1 MRKAQHKGKR
11 VLASALC
18 VGMLASMVPTQ
29 AFAAD
34 EQPVAA
40 VVQEAAPAAEEALAE
55 DAVST
60 ETPAEESAAEET
72 PAPAE
77 DAPTEETPVEEAPA
91 EEAALAPMDAPVEE
105 ALAAEETAVPAAQE
119 AAAPQTAAARIATNV
134 GVVPAGI
141 DWADNVTANTFAEPY
156 ATVTAKDKAG
166 NEYTVEV
173 IPADTVYFI
182 DSVAATGND
191 KMDNVQ
197 STAAYAAAKA
207 LLGDQLLNGK
217 SDQFYQG
224 DATWGLVDT
233 DAQTKGYTSSNADDK
248 DYTGVYGKNNEAGE
262 TISYKFTLPA
272 GKYKITTAH
281 REWWGGQNRAMDL
294 SLTTNNGTTV
304 YASVPKQNEGAV
316 TTKTGE
322 FEITSEQVVTWT
334 ATTTGEKAPAV
345 SWLAIERTGDAETP
359 DTPVDGDNEN
369 FGKVLEEEDGLLT
382 LYTTQADGNKTDIS
396 LEEDELNGYG
406 KVLTLTGTAWN
417 NKNGGHASINNAP
430 SYFQRAQF
438 TLLADLKVS
447 FASGNDGKAAAF
459 TIGKDGQ
466 SLHVFTSQ
474 GKIGYGANNGGVSAA
489 QADLAGAKSGE
500 WNAMALT
507 YQETE
512 SGSKVVVYLNGEK
525 AAEIADIGF
534 KISDQSDLQA
544 LICRS
549 FGTSYLMNGSY
560 DNIVVQ
566 GTAMSEDEAKKV
578 TAERL
583 AAYAATRRRIF

>member
-40 VVQEAAPAAEEALAE
+40 VVQEAAPAAEEAPAE

-77 DAPTEETPVEEAPA
+77 EAPTEETPVEEAPA

-105 ALAAEETAVPAAQE
+105 ALAAEETAAPAAQE

-294 SLTTNNGTTV
+294 SLTTDAGTSV
-304 YASVPKQNEGAV
+304 YASVPKQDNNAV

-322 FEITSEQVVTWT
+322 FEITSEKVVTWT
-334 ATTTGEKAPAV
+334 ATTTGQHAPAV
-345 SWLAIERTGDAETP
+345 SWLAVERTGDAETP
-359 DTPVDGDNEN
+359 TRPWMATTP
-369 FGKVLEEEDGLLT
+369 T
-382 LYTTQADGNKTDIS
+382 SARRWRTMTWS
-396 LEEDELNGYG
+396 
-406 KVLTLTGTAWN
+406 
-417 NKNGGHASINNAP
+417 ASAP
-430 SYFQRAQF
+430 ARPWSR
-438 TLLADLKVS
+438 V
-447 FASGNDGKAAAF
+447 
-459 TIGKDGQ
+459 
-466 SLHVFTSQ
+466 
-474 GKIGYGANNGGVSAA
+474 
-489 QADLAGAKSGE
+489 
-500 WNAMALT
+500 
-507 YQETE
+507 
-512 SGSKVVVYLNGEK
+512 
-525 AAEIADIGF
+525 
-534 KISDQSDLQA
+534 
-544 LICRS
+544 
-549 FGTSYLMNGSY
+549 
-560 DNIVVQ
+560 
-566 GTAMSEDEAKKV
+566 
-578 TAERL
+578 
-583 AAYAATRRRIF
+583 

>member
-1 MRKAQHKGKR
+1 MSRGLGDVYKR
-11 VLASALC
+11 
-18 VGMLASMVPTQ
+18 Q
-29 AFAAD
+29 
-34 EQPVAA
+34 
-40 VVQEAAPAAEEALAE
+40 
-55 DAVST
+55 
-60 ETPAEESAAEET
+60 EESAAEET

-105 ALAAEETAVPAAQE
+105 ALAAEETAAPAAQE

-191 KMDNVQ
+191 QMDNIQ

-233 DAQTKGYTSSNADDK
+233 DAQTKGYVVNKVPQIDDK
-248 DYTGVYGKNNEAGE
+248 DYTGIYAKNNEKGE
-262 TISYKFTLPA
+262 TLSYKFTLPA

-281 REWWGGQNRAMDL
+281 REWWGGQDRAMDL

-322 FEITSEQVVTWT
+322 FEITSC
-334 ATTTGEKAPAV
+334 
-345 SWLAIERTGDAETP
+345 L
-359 DTPVDGDNEN
+359 
-369 FGKVLEEEDGLLT
+369 
-382 LYTTQADGNKTDIS
+382 LYTSDAADD
-396 LEEDELNGYG
+396 
-406 KVLTLTGTAWN
+406 
-417 NKNGGHASINNAP
+417 
-430 SYFQRAQF
+430 
-438 TLLADLKVS
+438 
-447 FASGNDGKAAAF
+447 
-459 TIGKDGQ
+459 
-466 SLHVFTSQ
+466 
-474 GKIGYGANNGGVSAA
+474 
-489 QADLAGAKSGE
+489 
-500 WNAMALT
+500 
-507 YQETE
+507 
-512 SGSKVVVYLNGEK
+512 
-525 AAEIADIGF
+525 
-534 KISDQSDLQA
+534 
-544 LICRS
+544 
-549 FGTSYLMNGSY
+549 
-560 DNIVVQ
+560 
-566 GTAMSEDEAKKV
+566 
-578 TAERL
+578 
-583 AAYAATRRRIF
+583 